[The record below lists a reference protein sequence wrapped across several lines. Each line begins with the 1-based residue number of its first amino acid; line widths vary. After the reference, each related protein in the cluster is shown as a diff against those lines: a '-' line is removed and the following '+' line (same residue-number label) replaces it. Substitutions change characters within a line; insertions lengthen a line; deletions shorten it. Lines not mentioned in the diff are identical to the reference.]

1 MENNVS
7 VEAPKILTAK
17 QRSFIF
23 DNLRGLAIWCIPISH
38 FTRVGGEFHHGS
50 LGGIVYITI
59 NVFVMQLFMFLSGF
73 FSKKVDRARESAFKT
88 FMLPY
93 LLFTLIFYI
102 FRYCYFGHANLDFLK
117 PPFALWFLFAVFF
130 YRYYLKDLVKIK
142 HLLAISIGI
151 YLITGLLPVETDYFA
166 LGRTIS
172 YFPFFLMG
180 YYCTTEKLKSL
191 QCLKKWQCVPLL
203 AILIGISYGL
213 AYYVKVPV
221 AFYLLKTTAAD
232 IGITWY
238 MDIIMRAAIL
248 VLAVAWTILLLN
260 IMPDKKNYLTYVGMN
275 TMPIYIFH
283 LFVRYIIKDYGFPC
297 PNWTIYYIWLFGTAS
312 LCAIVFSSP
321 PIAKTYDKVL
331 DLLYQGWIKLKEK
344 MLYDDASEAAK

>member
-1 MENNVS
+1 MENNIS
-7 VEAPKILTAK
+7 KEAPKVLTPK

-38 FTRVGGEFHHGS
+38 FTRVGGEFVHGS

-73 FSKKVDRARESAFKT
+73 FSKKVDRARETAFKT

-93 LLFTLIFYI
+93 LLFTLDFYI
-102 FRYCYFGHANLDFLK
+102 FRYFYFGHANLDFLK

-130 YRYYLKDLVKIK
+130 YRFYLKDLVKIK

-151 YLITGLLPVETDYFA
+151 YLITGLLPVDTDYFA

-180 YYCTTEKLKSL
+180 YYCTSERLKKV
-191 QCLKKWQCVPLL
+191 QGLKKWQCIPLL
-203 AILIGISYGL
+203 AVLLGISYGL

-232 IGITWY
+232 IGIAWY
-238 MDIIMRAAIL
+238 TDIIMRAVVL
-248 VLAVAWTILLLN
+248 LLAVLWTILLLN
-260 IMPDKKNYLTYVGMN
+260 LMPNKKNYLAYVGMN
-275 TMPIYIFH
+275 TMPIYMFH
-283 LFVRYIIKDYGFPC
+283 LFVRYIVKENGFPFI
-297 PNWTIYYIWLFGTAS
+297 NWTAYYLWIFGAAS
-312 LCAIVFSSP
+312 LCVIIFSSP
-321 PIAKTYDKVL
+321 PIAKAYDAVL
-331 DLLYQGWIKLKEK
+331 DK
-344 MLYDDASEAAK
+344 LYDGWLILKKKMVYEEAE